1 MTIISRH
8 IIIIHTY
15 LHCNLSVSLNSIAVA
30 VVKLVLAEDH
40 FPLPNTW
47 RNRTRT
53 TCKVDRLMLFSLC
66 SLTLSTTACITQTH
80 PHLSRSL
87 GEENGWVA
95 NSVDQHREC
104 GICFIL
110 IYTLFRL
117 SSSPTGAISRTH
129 LNLLLYQVIR
139 RIVGG
144 NRFTVY
150 TFLNT
155 VHCVGET
162 DPRLFLELSLISLRN
177 RTPTNGGCYKMDR
190 FLRGSWYRFVVML
203 RGI

>member
-66 SLTLSTTACITQTH
+66 SLNLSTTACITH

-150 TFLNT
+150 TYLNI

-162 DPRLFLELSLISLRN
+162 DPRLLLELSLISLRN

>member
-66 SLTLSTTACITQTH
+66 SLTLSTTACITH

-110 IYTLFRL
+110 IYTLFGF

-150 TFLNT
+150 TYLNT
-155 VHCVGET
+155 VHCVGEIIHFFSSNWV
-162 DPRLFLELSLISLRN
+162 LFPWEIELR
-177 RTPTNGGCYKMDR
+177 RTVVVIR
-190 FLRGSWYRFVVML
+190 WIGS
-203 RGI
+203 